1 MRICAFPRTSFKWG
15 IPVTFDEKHVIYV
28 WIDALSNYI
37 TALGY
42 GTENDEKFKRYWPA
56 DIHLVGK
63 EIVRFHTIIW
73 PIMLMALGLPLPKQV
88 FGHGW
93 VILEGGKMSKSKG
106 NVIDPVLLANR
117 YGVDALRYFLLREM
131 PLGSDALFSNERLI
145 NRINTDLAN
154 DLGNLLSRTVAMVG
168 KYFDYSLPAD
178 KQPSEEDMP
187 LKKMAQELP
196 AKIEELMNKM
206 LFADALAEIWQYVG
220 ALNKYIDIT
229 MPWSLA
235 KDEANRDRLSSVMYN
250 LAEGLRIIGVLITPY
265 MPETSEKIREQL
277 GVAADDYTW
286 QSLENYGG
294 IKEGTKL
301 VKAEPLFPRIDVAKE
316 IEELG
321 KLLAPKA
328 PEKTDEVPQ
337 SDEEQEPIE
346 PEIEFDDFAKVDL
359 RVGKVIACEEVKK
372 SRKLLKLTV
381 EVGKETRTILS
392 GIKSSYSAEDMVGKN
407 VIIVA
412 NLKPRTMCG
421 IESRGMV
428 LAVGEGDDIVL
439 VAPEKK
445 VKSGIRVC

>member
-1 MRICAFPRTSFKWG
+1 MCIRDR
-15 IPVTFDEKHVIYV
+15 
-28 WIDALSNYI
+28 
-37 TALGY
+37 
-42 GTENDEKFKRYWPA
+42 
-56 DIHLVGK
+56 
-63 EIVRFHTIIW
+63 
-73 PIMLMALGLPLPKQV
+73 
-88 FGHGW
+88 
-93 VILEGGKMSKSKG
+93 
-106 NVIDPVLLANR
+106 
-117 YGVDALRYFLLREM
+117 
-131 PLGSDALFSNERLI
+131 
-145 NRINTDLAN
+145 
-154 DLGNLLSRTVAMVG
+154 
-168 KYFDYSLPAD
+168 
-178 KQPSEEDMP
+178 
-187 LKKMAQELP
+187 
-196 AKIEELMNKM
+196 
-206 LFADALAEIWQYVG
+206 
-220 ALNKYIDIT
+220 YIDIT

-445 VKSGIRVC
+445 VKSGIRAVSYTHLLFPHF